1 MYTPGASEGRQQ
13 LERRSAAPLVFLRQL
28 PAVADP
34 GAVRGAGLRRAD
46 RARAGGAVLLLLA
59 AVFLGWLA
67 AVSWPRLTPLGRA
80 GRAAI
85 VALVLAGAVYPGAA
99 LTQAAGDPARVIA
112 RPALVRQPV
121 SGSELGNAPP

>member
-1 MYTPGASEGRQQ
+1 MYTPGAPDSRQQ

-28 PAVADP
+28 PPWLIPVLFAVLVF
-34 GAVRGAGLRRAD
+34 GGLTVH
-46 RARAGGAVLLLLA
+46 GPVGAVLLLLA

-85 VALVLAGAVYPGAA
+85 VALVVAGAVYQV
-99 LTQAAGDPARVIA
+99 LR
-112 RPALVRQPV
+112 
-121 SGSELGNAPP
+121 

>member
-1 MYTPGASEGRQQ
+1 MDTPGAPGGRQQ

-28 PAVADP
+28 PPWLIPVLFAVLVF
-34 GAVRGAGLRRAD
+34 GGLTVH
-46 RARAGGAVLLLLA
+46 GPVGAVLLLLA

-85 VALVLAGAVYPGAA
+85 VALVVAGAVYQA
-99 LTQAAGDPARVIA
+99 LR
-112 RPALVRQPV
+112 
-121 SGSELGNAPP
+121 